1 MCKISLGTNF
11 VRSTRRKKK
20 DQYKTVFYSAF
31 LALDN
36 NTLVDVSFLCKY
48 QSKWCAHVSCNCHH
62 RSGLH
67 DSLNVDNAGAVFL

>member
-48 QSKWCAHVSCNCHH
+48 QSNGVRMFHAIVIIDQACTT
-62 RSGLH
+62 R
-67 DSLNVDNAGAVFL
+67 